1 MAPPLTRA
9 RPQAW
14 LTLAE
19 ELGKVPPPAFMLKKA
34 VGMKSSQA
42 RRDTTTSHWPA
53 RPSARRRRAAR
64 PGSQPRHA
72 RAQLHAARELAARNT
87 APVRRST
94 DALESAQVVSEVFCW
109 AREPMAVRKL
119 AARKDELMEKAM
131 VRGGVHAALRAA
143 SLWWRHGVG
152 RSPLARCS
160 A

>member
-19 ELGKVPPPAFMLKKA
+19 ELGKTPPPAFMLKKA

-53 RPSARRRRAAR
+53 RPAAHRCGHAR
-64 PGSQPRHA
+64 PGASPRHA
-72 RAQLHAARELAARNT
+72 RGQLRAARALAARNA
-87 APVRRST
+87 APLGRRA

-131 VRGGVHAALRAA
+131 VRGGAHATLRAA
-143 SLWWRHGVG
+143 AW
-152 RSPLARCS
+152 
-160 A
+160 